1 MRLNGHRPSFRKEL
15 EVARKTAA
23 ATKKSAPSKRSAA
36 SNGSSRPFGVALEAR
51 MHDKGISYRAL
62 AEKTGLS
69 AGYLNHLVHGN
80 RPVPANAVIQS
91 IAKAVGMKA
100 DSFRE
105 FRIRKVSEALAK
117 KPELV
122 DKVYVDIVKGK

>member
-1 MRLNGHRPSFRKEL
+1 MADGSGADDSPSE
-15 EVARKTAA
+15 
-23 ATKKSAPSKRSAA
+23 
-36 SNGSSRPFGVALEAR
+36 PFGAGLERLMRQGAL
-51 MHDKGISYRAL
+51 SYRSMAQR
-62 AEKTGLS
+62 TGLS

-80 RPVPANAVIQS
+80 RPVPSNPVIQS
-91 IAKAVGMKA
+91 IAKAVGVKA

>member
-1 MRLNGHRPSFRKEL
+1 M
-15 EVARKTAA
+15 ARKSA
-23 ATKKSAPSKRSAA
+23 APSKKSVPAKRGAA
-36 SNGSSRPFGVALEAR
+36 SNGNSQPFGVALETR
-51 MHDKGISYRAL
+51 MRDKGISYRAL

-80 RPVPANAVIQS
+80 RPVPANPVIQS
-91 IAKAVGMKA
+91 IAKAVGVKA